1 MRAFAIAGC
10 LLLSLPAVADDPGV
24 VPMTLAVGQTV
35 PLGPAPVRNLICD
48 DTAVVGPVDSTEGTA
63 LRGKSVGTTLCSF
76 TDALS
81 VRRVTRVTVV
91 PSPSRGSGPGTG
103 SPKGD

>member
-10 LLLSLPAVADDPGV
+10 LLLSLPARADDPGV
-24 VPMTLAVGQTV
+24 IPLTVDVGQVV

-48 DTAVVGPVDSTEGTA
+48 DPAVVAPVDSPEGTA

-91 PSPSRGSGPGTG
+91 QPPSPGSTPGAPTSR
-103 SPKGD
+103 